1 VCPSLP
7 ANNRPELVDVT
18 CECAHWPIASC
29 GGTNW
34 SCGGGRPSSMLPPR
48 YNPRRETVSL
58 RAYSPW
64 VPDSQTN
71 RWRYIYT
78 AERKC
83 QVQPHPL
90 PFHENIIVLVPWAR
104 GVPFHLGENTDA
116 RVPPPAICDP
126 SWVLHVR
133 PLCGHGIGTSAYLP
147 PPLRLLAIANCGPRR
162 RSLSFGPRLLPCPR
176 PAIRLPPPPVPS
188 PDSPV
193 PGALRSAFLSSPS
206 SHHYLCDYFPLAWNH
221 VRFMW

>member
-1 VCPSLP
+1 M
-7 ANNRPELVDVT
+7 DVT
-18 CECAHWPIASC
+18 CEYAQWPVASC

-48 YNPRRETVSL
+48 YNPLRETVSL

-64 VPDSQTN
+64 VPDSQAN

-90 PFHENIIVLVPWAR
+90 FFHENIIVFVPGGTRCRSLWAS
-104 GVPFHLGENTDA
+104 NTDA

-126 SWVLHVR
+126 SYCM
-133 PLCGHGIGTSAYLP
+133 CGHGIGTSAYPPPGHSPTVGLDVALSVSDRAFYHVPALLYVFLLP
-147 PPLRLLAIANCGPRR
+147 PSTSLLRILQSR
-162 RSLSFGPRLLPCPR
+162 
-176 PAIRLPPPPVPS
+176 
-188 PDSPV
+188 
-193 PGALRSAFLSSPS
+193 ALCALPS
-206 SHHYLCDYFPLAWNH
+206 SHHYHCHCFPLAWNH
-221 VRFMW
+221 VRFMG